1 MMLGGRSSSKEDKMI
16 TCMVSSLVKI
26 KEENVLKNDLEV
38 EIRKVNVNLSDENQ
52 RN

>member
-1 MMLGGRSSSKEDKMI
+1 MMLGQRSSSKEDKMI
-16 TCMVSSLVKI
+16 IGMVSSLVKI